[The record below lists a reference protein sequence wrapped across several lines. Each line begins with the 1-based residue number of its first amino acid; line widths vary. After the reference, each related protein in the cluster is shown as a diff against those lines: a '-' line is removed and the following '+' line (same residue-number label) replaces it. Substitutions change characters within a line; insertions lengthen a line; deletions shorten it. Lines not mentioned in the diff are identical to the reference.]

1 MTRHQLSARPNLIDR
16 IVGELTRKLGKATA
30 REVEAFVRT
39 YYADVPP
46 DDISGADPA
55 DLLGAALALKSFAAK
70 RPPGQVN
77 IRVYNPHPDKDGW
90 RSPHTVIEIVNDD
103 MPFLVDS
110 IAAELNRRDISVHL
124 LVHPIFRVRRG
135 KAGTLLDIEGS
146 GAAGASTGGISAE
159 SFMHIEVDEVT
170 APAVLGD
177 IESAL
182 QRVLT
187 DVRDAVADWQTI
199 RGKLDEALG
208 RLNENAG
215 HIDAK
220 DAEEAHAFLRWLDDD
235 HFTFLGYR
243 EYEVVGEKAERHMTV
258 AENSGLG
265 VLKDPE
271 THVFE
276 GIRRL
281 ADLPSEVRAF
291 LERKQLLIIN
301 KANMRSTVHRSVHMD
316 AIGIKHFDDAGE
328 VERERIFVGL
338 FTSTVYSR
346 SPLHIP
352 ILRTKI
358 ERTIARAGF
367 RPASHDGKALL
378 HILENFPR
386 DELFQI
392 SEEDLLE
399 IGLGILHLQ
408 ERQRT
413 ALFVRKDS
421 FERFISCLVY
431 VPRDRHDTTL
441 RRKLAAILE
450 AVFDGPITA
459 FYTQISE
466 DSVLARIHFI
476 VKTTPGE
483 IPPYD
488 TNAIEAKLAEATR
501 SWADRLREVLV
512 DDRGENKGLQLL
524 RRYSEAFPTVYL
536 EHFSTRH
543 ALGDIT
549 RIEEARQSGV
559 LALNLYHP
567 EKDSDGQVRFKIYH
581 RNSAV
586 PLSDVLPMLENMGL
600 KVLDEVP
607 YLIEPSDAAKV
618 WVDDFGVIR
627 RDGKPI
633 SLTAVRELFEKAF
646 ARVWSGEMESD
657 GFNRLVI
664 EAGLPW
670 RKVVVLRALA
680 KYLRQA
686 AIPFSQT
693 YMEETLSANPKITHL
708 IVELFERRFDPKIA
722 DQAASDR
729 IAGRIEKALDKVES
743 LDEDRI
749 IRRFVNLV
757 RAATRTNYY
766 QPGADGEPKTYLSIK
781 FDSTR
786 IDELPLPRPMAEIFV
801 YSPRMEGVHLR
812 GGPVARGGLR
822 WSDRREDFRTEILG
836 LMKAQM
842 VKNAVIVPVGS
853 KGGFVVKRP
862 PSEGGRDAALAE
874 GIACYKTLL
883 HGMLDLTDNRV
894 GNKIVPPDSVIRHDG
909 DDPYLVVAADKGT
922 ATFSDIANGVSAEY
936 GFWLGDA
943 FASGGSEGY
952 DHKKMG
958 ITARGG
964 WEAVKR
970 HFREIGKDIQGKD
983 FTVIGVGDM
992 SGDVFGNGML
1002 LSKHIKLIAAFN
1014 HLHIFI
1020 DPTPDPAASFVERK
1034 RLFGLPRS
1042 SWIDYDKKLI
1052 SKGGAVF
1059 ERQAKSVRVSKEM
1072 KALFDIKRDK
1082 VTPNDLIRTILSAQ
1096 VELLWFGGIGTYVKA
1111 HHETHAAVGDRATDA
1126 LRVDATA
1133 LGAQVIGEGANLGVT
1148 HLGRIEF
1155 AARGGRINSD
1165 AIDNSA
1171 GVDCSDHEVNIKI
1184 LLGQVIAEGNM
1195 TEKQRNQLLVKMT
1208 DEVAALV
1215 LRDNYLQTQAIS
1227 QIEALA
1233 TSRLAVQAD
1242 FIRSLER
1249 EGRLDRALEFLP
1261 DEEEIAERLTAR
1273 QGLVRPEI
1281 SVLLAYAKIVL
1292 YDRLLASALP
1302 DDPMLKG
1309 DLLRYFPAPLQKHYL
1324 PEIETHRLR
1333 REIVATYVTNSVV
1346 NRVGPTFIHELSEKS
1361 GASEIDVTH
1370 AYLIARDAFRM
1381 RDAWAAIEALDNKI
1395 PAATQTEMH
1404 LEARHLIGQVTLWF
1418 LRNLSRPIDMRR
1430 AIETYG
1436 PGIAALSGSLHK
1448 LVAEDD
1454 AKAIA
1459 GKAIA
1464 LKESGA
1470 PKVLARKVA
1479 AFEVL
1484 AAAPD
1489 IVKLAN
1495 GKVEE
1500 IEAIGGLYFALGARF
1515 GMDWLRTAAEGL
1527 AAGGYW
1533 QELAATAFT
1542 EDLYTHQFHLAQN
1555 ILDVAGGEAT
1565 VALGVID
1572 AWIEARK
1579 LKVDRLNRLLEEIRA
1594 ADSVDLAML
1603 AVANRQLRS
1612 LVAS

>member
-1 MTRHQLSARPNLIDR
+1 MTRHQPTVRPDLIDQ
-16 IVGELTRKLGKATA
+16 IVGKNVRKFGKAAA
-30 REVEAFVRT
+30 RKTEPFVRAF
-39 YYADVPP
+39 YAHVPP
-46 DDISGADPA
+46 DDISGTDPA
-55 DLLGAALALKSFAAK
+55 DLLAAALALRSFAGK
-70 RPPGQVN
+70 RSPGQAI
-77 IRVYNPHPDKDGW
+77 IRAYNPGLEEDGW

-124 LVHPIFRVRRG
+124 LIHPIFRVRRG
-135 KAGTLLDIEGS
+135 TTGTLLDIEASGGAGS
-146 GAAGASTGGISAE
+146 GGGGTAE
-159 SFMHIEVDEVT
+159 SLMHIEIDEVS
-170 APAVLGD
+170 ASAVLGD
-177 IESAL
+177 IESGL
-182 QRVLT
+182 LGVLG
-187 DVRDAVADWQTI
+187 DVRHAVNDWQAI
-199 RGKLDEALG
+199 RGRLDEALG
-208 RLNENAG
+208 SLNDNAG
-215 HIDAK
+215 HIDTK

-243 EYEVVGEKAERHMTV
+243 EYEVIGEKTERHMGV
-258 AENSGLG
+258 AEGSGLG
-265 VLKDPE
+265 VLKDPQ

-281 ADLPSEVRAF
+281 ADLPKQVRAF
-291 LERKQLLIIN
+291 LERKQLLIVN
-301 KANMRSTVHRSVHMD
+301 KANMRSTVHRSVHLD
-316 AIGIKHFDDAGE
+316 AIGIKQFDANGE
-328 VERERIFVGL
+328 VARERLFVGL

-346 SPLHIP
+346 SPLNIP

-378 HILENFPR
+378 HILENLPR

-392 SEEDLLE
+392 TEQDLLE

-431 VPRDRHDTTL
+431 VPRDRHDTKL
-441 RRKLAAILE
+441 RKDLGVILE
-450 AVFDGPITA
+450 AAFNGPITA

-476 VKTTPGE
+476 VKTSPGE
-483 IPPYD
+483 IPAYD
-488 TNAIEAKLAEATR
+488 TAAIEALLVEASR
-501 SWADRLREVLV
+501 SWSDRLREVLV
-512 DDRGENKGLQLL
+512 EDRGENKGLQLL
-524 RRYSEAFPTVYL
+524 RRYTDAFPTVYL
-536 EHFSTRH
+536 DHFNAAR

-549 RIEEARQSGV
+549 RIEEARRSGV

-567 EKDSDGQVRFKIYH
+567 DGAAGGQVRFKIYH

-618 WVDDFGVIR
+618 WIDDFGVER
-627 RDGKPI
+627 RDGNAI
-633 SLTAVRELFEKAF
+633 SLSAVRQPFEEAF
-646 ARVWSGEMESD
+646 ARVWSGEMQSD

-670 RKVVVLRALA
+670 RKIVVLRTLA

-686 AIPFSQT
+686 AIPFSQS
-693 YMEETLSANPKITHL
+693 YMEETLSANPKITQL
-708 IVELFERRFDPKIA
+708 IVDLFERRFDPKTA
-722 DQAASDR
+722 DQAASSR
-729 IAGRIEKALDKVES
+729 IAGRIEKALDTVES
-743 LDEDRI
+743 LDQDRI

-757 RAATRTNYY
+757 EAATRTNYY
-766 QPGADGEPKTYLSIK
+766 QPADDGEPKSYLSIK
-781 FDSTR
+781 FDSAR

-853 KGGFVVKRP
+853 KGGFVVKNP

-874 GIACYKTLL
+874 GIACYKILL
-883 HGMLDLTDNRV
+883 RGMLDLTDNRV
-894 GNKIVPPDSVIRHDG
+894 GDKIVPPNDVVRHDG

-922 ATFSDIANGVSAEY
+922 ATFSDIANGVSGEY
-936 GFWLGDA
+936 GFWLDDA
-943 FASGGSEGY
+943 FASGGSAGY

-970 HFREIGKDIQGKD
+970 HFRETGKDIQSQD

-1002 LSKHIKLIAAFN
+1002 LSRHIRLLAAFN
-1014 HLHIFI
+1014 HLHIFV
-1020 DPTPDPAASFVERK
+1020 DPDPDAAVSYAERK
-1034 RLFGLPRS
+1034 RLFELPRS
-1042 SWIDYDKKLI
+1042 SWNDYDEKLI

-1059 ERQAKSVRVSKEM
+1059 ERSAKSVRVSKQM
-1072 KALFDIKRDK
+1072 KALFEIKRDK
-1082 VTPNDLIRTILSAQ
+1082 ITPNELIRSILSAR

-1111 HHETHAAVGDRATDA
+1111 RGETHAEVGDRATDA
-1126 LRVDATA
+1126 LRIDAAA
-1133 LGAQVIGEGANLGVT
+1133 LGAEVIGEGANLGVT
-1148 HLGRIEF
+1148 HFGRIEF
-1155 AARGGRINSD
+1155 ARAGGRVNSD

-1184 LLGQVIAEGNM
+1184 LLGQVIAEGGM
-1195 TEKQRNQLLVKMT
+1195 SEKQRNQLLVKMT
-1208 DEVAALV
+1208 GEVAALV

-1233 TSRLAVQAD
+1233 PAYLNSQAD
-1242 FIRSLER
+1242 FMRSLER

-1261 DEEEIAERLTAR
+1261 DEEEIAERVANR

-1292 YDRLLASALP
+1292 YDRLLDSELP
-1302 DDPMLKG
+1302 DDPILQG
-1309 DLLRYFPAPLQKHYL
+1309 DLLRYFPVPLQKGYL
-1324 PEIETHRLR
+1324 PAIETHRLR
-1333 REIVATYVTNSVV
+1333 REIIATYVTNSVV

-1361 GASEIDVTH
+1361 GLGEIDVTH
-1370 AYLIARDAFRM
+1370 AYLIARDAFAM
-1381 RDAWAAIEALDNKI
+1381 RDVWAAIEALDNKI
-1395 PAATQTEMH
+1395 PAATQTAMH
-1404 LEARHLIGQVTLWF
+1404 LEARQLIGQATLWF
-1418 LRNLSRPIDMRR
+1418 LRNLSSPIDMRR
-1430 AIETYG
+1430 AIETYK

-1448 LVAEDD
+1448 LVAGAD

-1459 GKAIA
+1459 STAAA
-1464 LKESGA
+1464 LQENGA
-1470 PKVLARKVA
+1470 PKALARKVA
-1479 AFEVL
+1479 AFDVL

-1489 IVKLAN
+1489 IVSLAS
-1495 GKVEE
+1495 GRIEE
-1500 IEAIGGLYFALGARF
+1500 IEAVGKLYFALGARF
-1515 GMDWLRTAAEGL
+1515 GMDWLRAAAEGL
-1527 AAGGYW
+1527 KAGGYW
-1533 QELAATAFT
+1533 QDLAATAMS
-1542 EDLYTHQFHLAQN
+1542 ENLYSHQFQLTQN
-1555 ILDVAGGEAT
+1555 ILDAAGGEA
-1565 VALGVID
+1565 AIAQGVIEV
-1572 AWIEARK
+1572 WIEARK
-1579 LKVDRLNRLLEEIRA
+1579 PSIDRLNRLLDEIRGS
-1594 ADSVDLAML
+1594 DSIDISML
-1603 AVANRQLRS
+1603 AVANRQLRA
-1612 LVAS
+1612 LVSS

>member
-1 MTRHQLSARPNLIDR
+1 MTKHHVSARADLIDR
-16 IVGELTRKLGKATA
+16 IAGEATRKLGKAA
-30 REVEAFVRT
+30 AKKAEPFIRDF
-39 YYADVPP
+39 YAHVPP
-46 DDISGADPA
+46 DDIVGSDPA
-55 DLLGAALALKSFAAK
+55 DLLGAALALKDFATK
-70 RPPGQVN
+70 RPRGRAK
-77 IRVYNPHPDKDGW
+77 IRAYNPRPEKDGW
-90 RSPHTVIEIVNDD
+90 RSPHSVVEIVNDD

-110 IAAELNRRDISVHL
+110 ITAELNRRDLSVHL

-135 KAGTLLDIEGS
+135 KAGALIEVGAS
-146 GAAGASTGGISAE
+146 GIGGAGAGSAE
-159 SFMHIEVDEVT
+159 SFMHIEIDEVST
-170 APAVLGD
+170 PEALKEIESTLGSVLG
-177 IESAL
+177 
-182 QRVLT
+182 
-187 DVRDAVADWQTI
+187 DVRDAVSDWQKI
-199 RGKLDEALG
+199 RGKLDETLG
-208 RLNENAG
+208 RLNDNAG
-215 HIDAK
+215 HIDLK
-220 DAEEAHAFLRWLDDD
+220 DSDEAHAFLRWLDDD

-243 EYEVVGEKAERHMTV
+243 EYEVVGKKAERHMTV
-258 AENSGLG
+258 ARDSGLG
-265 VLKDPE
+265 VLRDPE

-281 ADLPSEVRAF
+281 ADLPRQVRAF

-316 AIGIKHFDDAGE
+316 AIGVKHFDAEGE
-328 VERERIFVGL
+328 VVRERIFVGL

-346 SPLHIP
+346 SPSNIP
-352 ILRTKI
+352 ILRAKI
-358 ERTIARAGF
+358 ERTIASAGF

-386 DELFQI
+386 DELFQV
-392 SEEDLLE
+392 SEEDLLA

-441 RRKLAAILE
+441 RKKLGAILE
-450 AVFDGPITA
+450 AAFNGPITA

-483 IPPYD
+483 IPRYD
-488 TNAIEAKLAEATR
+488 ASTIEAELAKASR

-512 DDRGENKGLQLL
+512 ADRGEDKGLQLL
-524 RRYSEAFPTVYL
+524 RRYSDGFPTVYR
-536 EHFSTRH
+536 EHFAASH

-567 EKDSDGQVRFKIYH
+567 DRASDGQTRFKIYH
-581 RNSAV
+581 RKSAV

-607 YLIEPSDAAKV
+607 YLIEPSDASKV
-618 WVDDFGVIR
+618 WVDDFGVVR
-627 RDGKPI
+627 SDGNAI
-633 SLTAVRELFEKAF
+633 SLADVREPFEEAF

-657 GFNRLVI
+657 GFNRLVV

-670 RKVVVLRALA
+670 RKIVILRALA

-693 YMEETLSANPKITHL
+693 YMEETLSANLKITQM
-708 IVELFERRFDPKIA
+708 IVELFERRFDPEAA
-722 DQAASDR
+722 DPAAAGR
-729 IAGRIEKALDKVES
+729 VVGRIEKALDNVES
-743 LDEDRI
+743 LDQDRI

-757 RAATRTNYY
+757 QAATRTNYY
-766 QPGADGEPKTYLSIK
+766 QPGADGTPKTYLSIK
-781 FDSTR
+781 FDSAR

-812 GGPVARGGLR
+812 GGKVARGGLR

-853 KGGFVVKRP
+853 KGGFVVKHP
-862 PSEGGRDAALAE
+862 PTEGGRDAALAE
-874 GIACYKTLL
+874 GIECYKTLL
-883 HGMLDLTDNRV
+883 RGMLDLTDNRV
-894 GNKIVPPDSVIRHDG
+894 GDKVIPPDSVVRHDD

-936 GFWLGDA
+936 GFWLDDA
-943 FASGGSEGY
+943 FASGGSAGY

-970 HFREIGKDIQGKD
+970 HFREIGKDIQNED

-1002 LSKHIKLIAAFN
+1002 LSRHIKLIAAFN
-1014 HLHIFI
+1014 HLHIFV
-1020 DPTPDPAASFVERK
+1020 DPHPDPAASFAERK

-1042 SWIDYDKKLI
+1042 SWIDYDPKLI
-1052 SKGGAVF
+1052 SRGGAVF
-1059 ERQAKSVRVSKEM
+1059 ERKAKSLRVSKEM
-1072 KALFDIKRDK
+1072 KACFDLKRDT
-1082 VTPNDLIRTILSAQ
+1082 VTPNELIRAILAAQ

-1111 HHETHAAVGDRATDA
+1111 RAETHAAVGDRASDA
-1126 LRVDATA
+1126 LRIDATA
-1133 LGAQVIGEGANLGVT
+1133 LGAQVVGEGANLGVT
-1148 HLGRIEF
+1148 QLARIEF
-1155 AARGGRINSD
+1155 AEGGGRINSD

-1184 LLGQVIAEGNM
+1184 LLGQVVAGGGM
-1195 TEKQRNQLLVKMT
+1195 SEKQRNQLLEKMT
-1208 DEVAALV
+1208 DEVADLV

-1227 QIEALA
+1227 QVEALA
-1233 TSRLAVQAD
+1233 PAHLATQAD
-1242 FIRSLER
+1242 FMRSLER

-1261 DEEEIAERLTAR
+1261 DEEEIADRAGARL
-1273 QGLVRPEI
+1273 GLVRPEL

-1292 YDRLLASALP
+1292 YDQLLASTLP

-1309 DLLRYFPAPLQKHYL
+1309 DLVRYFPVPLHKRFL
-1324 PEIETHRLR
+1324 EGIESHRLA
-1333 REIVATYVTNSVV
+1333 REIVATFVTNSVV

-1361 GASEIDVTH
+1361 GSSEIDVTH

-1381 RDAWAAIEALDNKI
+1381 REVWAAIEALDNKI

-1404 LEARHLIGQVTLWF
+1404 LEARQLIGRATLWF
-1418 LRNLSRPIDMRR
+1418 LRTLSRPIDMRR

-1448 LVAEDD
+1448 LVAEAEGKSIA
-1454 AKAIA
+1454 AKTA
-1459 GKAIA
+1459 A
-1464 LKESGA
+1464 LKEGGA
-1470 PKVLARKVA
+1470 PKTLARKVA
-1479 AFEVL
+1479 SFDVL
-1484 AAAPD
+1484 AGAPD
-1489 IVKLAN
+1489 IVSLAR

-1500 IEAIGGLYFALGARF
+1500 IEAIGGLYFAIGARF
-1515 GMDWLRTAAEGL
+1515 GMDWLRGAAEGL

-1542 EDLYTHQFHLAQN
+1542 EDLYTHQFQLSQN
-1555 ILDVAGGEAT
+1555 ILEAAGGEAV
-1565 VALGVID
+1565 VAKGIIE

-1579 LKVDRLNRLLEEIRA
+1579 PKIDRLNRLLDEIRA
-1594 ADSVDLAML
+1594 ADPVDISML

>member
-1 MTRHQLSARPNLIDR
+1 MTRHQLSARPDLIDR
-16 IVGELTRKLGKATA
+16 IAGESAGKLGKAA
-30 REVEAFVRT
+30 AKEVEPFVRAF
-39 YYADVPP
+39 YAHVPP
-46 DDISGADPA
+46 DDIAGTDPA
-55 DLLGAALALKSFAAK
+55 DLLGAALALKAFADK
-70 RPPGQVN
+70 RPPGQAK
-77 IRVYNPHPDKDGW
+77 IRTYNPRREKDGW

-110 IAAELNRRDISVHL
+110 ITAELNRRDVSVHL

-135 KAGTLLDIEGS
+135 KGGALLAIESPGGGS
-146 GAAGASTGGISAE
+146 DGGSPE
-159 SFMHIEVDEVT
+159 SFMHIEIDEVSGS
-170 APAVLGD
+170 AVLSD
-177 IESAL
+177 IEG
-182 QRVLT
+182 VLLSVLV
-187 DVRDAVADWQTI
+187 DVRDAVADWQAI

-208 RLNENAG
+208 RLNDNAG
-215 HIDAK
+215 HIGLK
-220 DAEEAHAFLRWLDDD
+220 DAEEAEAFLRWLDDD

-243 EYEVVGEKAERHMTV
+243 EYAVVGEKTERRMTV
-258 AENSGLG
+258 VRGSGLG

-281 ADLPSEVRAF
+281 ADLPSAVRAF

-316 AIGIKHFDDAGE
+316 AVGIKHFDAGGE
-328 VERERIFVGL
+328 VARERIFVGL

-346 SPLHIP
+346 SPLNIP

-358 ERTIARAGF
+358 ERTIERAGF
-367 RPASHDGKALL
+367 RAASHDGKALL

-392 SEEDLLE
+392 TEQDLLE

-421 FERFISCLVY
+421 FERFMSCLVY
-431 VPRDRHDTTL
+431 VPRDRYDTSL
-441 RRKLAAILE
+441 RKKLAAILE
-450 AVFDGPITA
+450 AAFNGPITA

-466 DSVLARIHFI
+466 DSVLARIQFI
-476 VKTTPGE
+476 VKTSPGE

-488 TNAIEAKLAEATR
+488 TAAIEAELVEASR
-501 SWADRLREVLV
+501 SWTDRLREVLV
-512 DDRGENKGLQLL
+512 ADRGEDKGLQLL
-524 RRYSEAFPTVYL
+524 RRYADAFPTVYL
-536 EHFSTRH
+536 EHFSADH

-549 RIEEARQSGV
+549 RIEEARQRGI

-567 EKDSDGQVRFKIYH
+567 ETAPEGQVRFKIYH
-581 RNSAV
+581 RKIAV

-618 WVDDFGVIR
+618 WVDDFGVER
-627 RDGKPI
+627 RDGSAI
-633 SLTAVRELFEKAF
+633 SLTAVRQPFEEAF

-657 GFNRLVI
+657 GFNRLVV

-670 RKVVVLRALA
+670 RKIVVLRALA

-693 YMEETLSANPKITHL
+693 YMEETLSANAKITRL
-708 IVELFERRFDPKIA
+708 IVELFEKRFEPGSA
-722 DQAASDR
+722 DRTAADR
-729 IAGRIEKALDKVES
+729 IAKRIEKALDKVEG
-743 LDEDRI
+743 LDQDRI

-757 RAATRTNYY
+757 QAATRTNYY
-766 QPGADGEPKTYLSIK
+766 QPGDDGEPKVYLAIK

-812 GGPVARGGLR
+812 GGKVARGGLR

-862 PSEGGRDAALAE
+862 PAEGGRDAVLAE
-874 GIACYKTLL
+874 GIACYRTLL

-894 GNKIVPPDSVIRHDG
+894 GDNIVPPASVVRHDG

-922 ATFSDIANGVSAEY
+922 AAFSDIANGVSAEY

-943 FASGGSEGY
+943 FASGGSAGY

-970 HFREIGKDIQGKD
+970 HFREIGKDIQSQD

-1002 LSKHIKLIAAFN
+1002 LSRHIKLIAAFN

-1020 DPTPDPAASFVERK
+1020 DPDPDPAVSFAERK

-1042 SWIDYDKKLI
+1042 SWIDYDDKLI
-1052 SKGGAVF
+1052 SHGGAVF
-1059 ERQAKSVRVSKEM
+1059 ERKAKSVRISKQM
-1072 KALFDIKRDK
+1072 KALFEIKRDK
-1082 VTPNDLIRTILSAQ
+1082 ITPNELIRAILSAP
-1096 VELLWFGGIGTYVKA
+1096 VELIWFAGIGTYVKA
-1111 HHETHAAVGDRATDA
+1111 RGESHAAVGDRATDA
-1126 LRVDATA
+1126 LRIDASA

-1155 AARGGRINSD
+1155 AGTGGRINSD

-1184 LLGQVIAEGNM
+1184 LLGQVVAEDGM
-1195 TEKQRNQLLVKMT
+1195 TDKQRNQLLVKMT
-1208 DEVAALV
+1208 DDVAALV

-1227 QIEALA
+1227 QIEAQA
-1233 TSRLAVQAD
+1233 TGRLALQAG
-1242 FIRSLER
+1242 FMRSLER
-1249 EGRLDRALEFLP
+1249 QGRLDRGLEFLP
-1261 DEEEIAERLTAR
+1261 DEEEIAERAAAR
-1273 QGLVRPEI
+1273 RGLVRPEI
-1281 SVLLAYAKIVL
+1281 AVLLAYAKIVL
-1292 YDRLLASALP
+1292 YDRLLDSALP

-1309 DLLRYFPAPLQKHYL
+1309 DLLRYFPAPLQKRFL
-1324 PEIETHRLR
+1324 PAIESHRLH

-1346 NRVGPTFIHELSEKS
+1346 NRVGPTFIHELNEKS
-1361 GASEIDVTH
+1361 GSSEIDITY

-1381 RDAWAAIEALDNKI
+1381 REVWAAIEALDNKI
-1395 PAATQTEMH
+1395 PAATQTTMH
-1404 LEARHLIGQVTLWF
+1404 LEARHLIDQATLWF

-1436 PGIAALSGSLHK
+1436 PGIAVLSGSLYK
-1448 LVAEDD
+1448 LVTETE
-1454 AKAIA
+1454 
-1459 GKAIA
+1459 GKAIVHNAAA
-1464 LKESGA
+1464 LRESGV
-1470 PKVLARKVA
+1470 PKTLARKVA

-1484 AAAPD
+1484 GAAPD
-1489 IVKLAN
+1489 IVALAN
-1495 GKVEE
+1495 GKIEE
-1500 IEAIGGLYFALGARF
+1500 IEAIGRLYFALGERF
-1515 GMDWLRTAAEGL
+1515 GMDWLRAAAEGL

-1555 ILDVAGGEAT
+1555 ILDVAGGEAA
-1565 VALGVID
+1565 VAQGVIE
-1572 AWIEARK
+1572 AWVEARQSR
-1579 LKVDRLNRLLEEIRA
+1579 VDRLNSLLDEIRA
-1594 ADSVDLAML
+1594 GDSVDLAML